1 MGFGVSIKLAPGVRV
16 RASTRGVRASV
27 GPRAAR
33 VHVGSGRTRVSSGVG
48 PFTVSSGVGTT
59 RASPRRTSA
68 SGSRS
73 GGGQRVTL
81 AQLERQARA
90 AERAQQIAD
99 IVALERQLTGLHR
112 EDFTPAQREVLPL
125 PAQPSPTDV
134 ATLRRELT
142 RTALAGISWF
152 HRAER
157 RNAKAAVTAAATD
170 LARRQHLA
178 ALIEAQRTQVDL
190 DQAWD
195 ALRRHDPDTVIEAV
209 DAAFA
214 DNASE
219 STCVDAGHDDIAG
232 GRYVTCVVL
241 FGTADLI
248 PDQRPALTP
257 GGKPTLRKR
266 TKTDRNALYTQALAS
281 TVLATAKEA
290 LAVAVAADQARILVV
305 RRAPQGSS
313 LTQTLEVVY
322 LGTFHRDRLHAVD
335 WAGVDPID
343 KLLSAEGC
351 QLNLKGSTRE
361 VVSIS
366 TGDKDELHALL
377 DTFSASLHS

>member
-33 VHVGSGRTRVSSGVG
+33 VHVGSGRTRISSGVG
-48 PFTVSSGVGTT
+48 PFTVSSGLGV
-59 RASPRRTSA
+59 RQASPRRAST

-73 GGGQRVTL
+73 TGGQRVTL
-81 AQLERQARA
+81 AHLERQARA

-99 IVALERQLTGLHR
+99 IAALEEQLTGLHR
-112 EDFTPAQREVLPL
+112 EDFAPTQHEVLPDPTQ
-125 PAQPSPTDV
+125 PAPADV
-134 ATLRRELT
+134 ATLRRDLT

-157 RNAKAAVTAAATD
+157 RNAKAAAAAAATD
-170 LARRQHLA
+170 LARRQHVA
-178 ALIEAQRTQVDL
+178 AIIAAQRAQVDL
-190 DQAWD
+190 DESWD
-195 ALRRHDPDTVIEAV
+195 ALGRHDPDTVIEAV

-248 PDQRPALTP
+248 PDHRPALTP

-281 TVLATAKEA
+281 TVLATVKEA
-290 LAVAVAADQARILVV
+290 LAVAVAADQTRILVV
-305 RRAPQGSS
+305 RQAIQSS
-313 LTQTLEVVY
+313 PATQALEVVY
-322 LGTFHRDRLHAVD
+322 LGTFHRDRLQAVD
-335 WAGVDPID
+335 WASVNPID
-343 KLLSAEGC
+343 QLLSADGC

-361 VVSIS
+361 VVPVS
-366 TGDKDELHALL
+366 TEDEPGLQVVLSSFR
-377 DTFSASLHS
+377 TSLHP

>member
-48 PFTVSSGVGTT
+48 PFTVSSGVGTS
-59 RASPRRTSA
+59 RRSPRRVSPA
-68 SGSRS
+68 GSR
-73 GGGQRVTL
+73 GGQRVTL

-90 AERAQQIAD
+90 AERAQQVAD
-99 IVALERQLTGLHR
+99 IAALERALTGLHR
-112 EDFTPAQREVLPL
+112 EEFPPSQREVLPP
-125 PAQPSPTDV
+125 PAQPTPADV
-134 ATLRRELT
+134 AALRRDLT

-157 RNAKAAVTAAATD
+157 RNAKAAAAASATD

-178 ALIEAQRTQVDL
+178 ALIGAQWAQVDL

-248 PDQRPALTP
+248 PDHRPALTP

-281 TVLATAKEA
+281 TVLATVKEA
-290 LAVAVAADQARILVV
+290 LAVAIAADQARILVV
-305 RRAPQGSS
+305 RRALQGSS
-313 LTQTLEVVY
+313 AAQSLEVVY
-322 LGTFHRDRLHAVD
+322 LETFHRDRLQAVD
-335 WAGVDPID
+335 WADVDPIE
-343 KLLSAEGC
+343 KLLSADGG

-361 VVSIS
+361 VVPIS
-366 TGDKDELHALL
+366 TEDEPELQALL
-377 DTFSASLHS
+377 DTLSASLHP